1 MIEKLEIYKC
11 IVYGNEEKSAGD
23 IVGKLKL
30 IESSP
35 QALYLVD
42 QEMGLRI
49 FTPPAPTEGDQK

>member
-11 IVYGNEEKSAGD
+11 IVCGNEEKSAGD

-42 QEMGLRI
+42 QEMGQRV
-49 FTPPAPTEGDQK
+49 FMPQATTEGSQ

>member
-11 IVYGNEEKSAGD
+11 IVCGNEEKSAGD

-42 QEMGLRI
+42 QEIGLRI
-49 FTPPAPTEGDQK
+49 FTPPVPTEGDQK

>member
-1 MIEKLEIYKC
+1 MIEKLEIYKS
-11 IVYGNEEKSAGD
+11 IVCGNEEKSAGD

>member
-1 MIEKLEIYKC
+1 MIEQLEIYKC
-11 IVYGNEEKSAGD
+11 IVCGNEEKSAGD

>member
-1 MIEKLEIYKC
+1 MIEELEIYKC
-11 IVYGNEEKSAGD
+11 IVCGNGEKSAGD

-42 QEMGLRI
+42 QEIGLRI
-49 FTPPAPTEGDQK
+49 FTPPVSTEGDQK

>member
-1 MIEKLEIYKC
+1 MAKELQIYKC
-11 IVYGNEEKSAGD
+11 IVCGNEEKSAGD

>member
-1 MIEKLEIYKC
+1 MIEKLEICKC
-11 IVYGNEEKSAGD
+11 IVCGNEEKSAGD